1 MSSSEMEREAVHGRK
16 MIEVKVRFWTNGIAE
31 GEGKIIPKEC
41 WDAGVVRL
49 TSNKSHDITPQKPIM
64 FHSLM
69 DITAK
74 IEKALMSHGIK
85 LHLGSRNRK
94 LYKTK

>member
-49 TSNKSHDITPQKPIM
+49 TSNKSHDITPQKPIV
-64 FHSLM
+64 FNSLM
-69 DITAK
+69 NLTAI
-74 IEKALMSHGIK
+74 IEKALISHGIK
-85 LHLGSRNRK
+85 LHLGNRSQK
-94 LYKTK
+94 MYKSK

>member
-1 MSSSEMEREAVHGRK
+1 MSSSKMEKEAVNGKK

-31 GEGKIIPKEC
+31 GESKIIPKEC

-49 TSNKSHDITPQKPIM
+49 TSNRSHGITPQKPIM

-74 IEKALMSHGIK
+74 IEKDLMSHEIK
-85 LHLGSRNRK
+85 LHLGNRSQK
-94 LYKTK
+94 MYKSK